1 MIFKGLGWD
10 EIAQGVRVHREER
23 RSKDGPG
30 ASSMWRGCGDVEEP
44 AKGLRRGRTRWE
56 KIWRR
61 VWSAGSHVTKL
72 FPAAEKEGSQGDE
85 NKMKA
90 L

>member
-1 MIFKGLGWD
+1 MIFKCLGWD
-10 EIAQGVRVHREER
+10 EIAQGVLVHREER
-23 RSKDGPG
+23 RPRDRIG
-30 ASSMWRGCGDVEEP
+30 ASSMWRGCGGVEEP
-44 AKGLRRGRTRWE
+44 AKGLRRGRMRWE

-61 VWSAGSHVTKL
+61 VQEAKL
-72 FPAAEKEGSQGDE
+72 FPGAEEEDSQGDE